1 MLEHE
6 TMGDLRSYLD
16 EHFRPGSTTS
26 RMPAFDRLTGERL
39 GGSHTGKFASRSI
52 GSPSVGLT
60 GSAPAD
66 VQGHMP
72 SGAPSAPDAMPQ
84 MLPAAP
90 PSGRR
95 RRLGGLAGRFR
106 RDKRDGSASGSA
118 NLAESAT
125 KARRPPDY
133 DSQQVVPAA
142 PAASGGLGATGEI
155 SPVPTGMDEW
165 LAGVQKGFGE
175 RLLDAIDAR
184 GLDDATVYKRAGVDR
199 RLFSKI
205 RSNLDYRPSKNTA
218 LALAV
223 ALEMDIDET
232 CDLLGSAGLALSDAS
247 RFDLIVKFF
256 ILNGRFDRFEINEA
270 LYRYGESMLGA

>member
-1 MLEHE
+1 
-6 TMGDLRSYLD
+6 
-16 EHFRPGSTTS
+16 
-26 RMPAFDRLTGERL
+26 
-39 GGSHTGKFASRSI
+39 
-52 GSPSVGLT
+52 
-60 GSAPAD
+60 
-66 VQGHMP
+66 
-72 SGAPSAPDAMPQ
+72 
-84 MLPAAP
+84 
-90 PSGRR
+90 
-95 RRLGGLAGRFR
+95 
-106 RDKRDGSASGSA
+106 
-118 NLAESAT
+118 
-125 KARRPPDY
+125 
-133 DSQQVVPAA
+133 
-142 PAASGGLGATGEI
+142 
-155 SPVPTGMDEW
+155 MDEW

-205 RSNLDYRPSKNTA
+205 RSNPDYRPSKNTA